1 MINYDE
7 ETVRGFRASKLLL
20 KKDTTS
26 TSKLVK
32 ALRIQQ
38 VFVINDKN
46 CAVWERPKVKI
57 W

>member
-7 ETVRGFRASKLLL
+7 ETVRSFRALKLLL
-20 KKDTTS
+20 KKDSTS

-38 VFVINDKN
+38 AFVTNDKN
-46 CAVWERPKVKI
+46 CAVWERPKVKV